1 MAGRED
7 VLQAKHLPV
16 FFLGL
21 TKRPAKSESL
31 ILKNIKADSEKEAVL
46 HAMRISN
53 YNKNKASKL
62 LGIHRT
68 ALYKKMKKFNISLAA
83 SEMYNNTYMYNINYT
98 IGKPLACFVL
108 GFLR

>member
-68 ALYKKMKKFNISLAA
+68 ALYKKMKKFIFPSTRWKCRIIPTCIILTTLSAN
-83 SEMYNNTYMYNINYT
+83 
-98 IGKPLACFVL
+98 P
-108 GFLR
+108 

>member
-1 MAGRED
+1 MDGSED
-7 VLQAKHLPV
+7 IIQTRHLPV

-21 TKRPAKSESL
+21 TKRPAKSESV

-53 YNKNKASKL
+53 HNKNKASKL

-68 ALYKKMKKFNISLAA
+68 ALYKKMKKFNIPLDA
-83 SEMYNNTYMYNINYT
+83 SEM
-98 IGKPLACFVL
+98 
-108 GFLR
+108 

>member
-21 TKRPAKSESL
+21 TKRPAKSESV
-31 ILKNIKADSEKEAVL
+31 ILRNIKADLGKKAVL

-53 YNKNKASKL
+53 HNKNKASKL
-62 LGIHRT
+62 LGIHRA
-68 ALYKKMKKFNISLAA
+68 ALYKKMTKFKIPLDA